1 MICKPGRAGKP
12 PKLPSDKQQSDDFLK
27 GFQQASE
34 AGSGAT
40 TGSQAELGGEWLGPG
55 SDREIQA
62 GPERVIEVPGLQANE
77 RLRFVSSTL
86 APTELRKL
94 REEMSKARL
103 APVRRQ

>member
-1 MICKPGRAGKP
+1 M
-12 PKLPSDKQQSDDFLK
+12 
-27 GFQQASE
+27 
-34 AGSGAT
+34 
-40 TGSQAELGGEWLGPG
+40 GPG

-94 REEMSKARL
+94 REEMSKARS
-103 APVRRQ
+103 APARRR

>member
-34 AGSGAT
+34 AGNDAT

-55 SDREIQA
+55 SDREIQT

-77 RLRFVSSTL
+77 RLRFISSTL

-103 APVRRQ
+103 APVGRR